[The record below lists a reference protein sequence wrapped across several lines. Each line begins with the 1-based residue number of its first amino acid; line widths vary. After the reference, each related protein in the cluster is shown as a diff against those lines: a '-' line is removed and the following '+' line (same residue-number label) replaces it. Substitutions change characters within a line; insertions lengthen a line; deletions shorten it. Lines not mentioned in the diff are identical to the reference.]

1 MSLEVGSKLGPYEIV
16 ALLGSD
22 VYKAT
27 HGEDASAVVIRVL
40 ASEGETEFG
49 KLKERFDK
57 QARAVAALSH
67 PNIGLLYDIGQADGV
82 DFVVTEFVEGDTLA
96 ARLQSG
102 PLTLGE
108 AMRVALEIGDALDKA
123 HRAGV
128 VHRDLNPSS
137 VVLADTG
144 AKLLDFGLAE
154 LRASSPAQLVP
165 QSASATVG
173 VGGAKF
179 ASGMGIEY
187 TAPELFEGKPAD
199 GRTDIF
205 AFGAIVY
212 EMVTGR
218 KAFEGRSRA
227 ALIAAITTA
236 DSVPLTSL
244 EPRAPRALEQ
254 LVDRC
259 LAKDPEERWQAAH
272 DLMVKLRW
280 MTAGGAPA
288 DVATAGPAKMSRTTR
303 ILLAAAALAA
313 VALAVPAALYF
324 RGSGNTEKFQFRI
337 PAIGIGSTGF
347 ALSPDGQ
354 TIALVARPESQ
365 DSSSLYVRK
374 VGGLAFI
381 RLLGTDDAAQ
391 PFWSPDSRSIAYLA
405 KGRLMKVSAAGGA
418 PQDISEAAGFSGG
431 TWSSGGTILFGS
443 SKGLLRVSAEG
454 GTPAA
459 VTKLA
464 DKESGHLWP
473 CFLPDGKHLLY
484 LAWSAA
490 AGERAV
496 YAGALDSKDRTKLM
510 SAATNAVYAPGYLLY
525 HRQASLFAQ
534 PFDAG
539 NRTLS
544 GEPVHVADEVFSNP
558 SNGRGSFDVSQNGVL
573 LYYQGA
579 GAPAGRAGITPTA
592 RFAWFDRTGKELAE
606 AGESGP
612 FGDMDAS
619 PDGKLIAVTRQE
631 AGAAGADIWVVD
643 WQRAGASTRLTL
655 DPADDIN
662 PVWSPDGNRVAYTTY
677 RKGNADIYV
686 KNSNGS
692 GAETPLLDSAVDEM
706 VEDWSKDG
714 KFIAYLSGQNS
725 TPDIY
730 VLPLTGDKKPFPVVQ
745 GNFRKNEP
753 QFSYD
758 GKWLAYTSDESG
770 TFQVYVMSFPAGEQ
784 KLMVSTDGGGQP
796 RWRKDGK
803 ELFYRATDGRI
814 MTVDI
819 KTAGKIE
826 SSAPRLL
833 FLGGTNLASAREPGR
848 HMMWVSPDGQ
858 RLLIR
863 GFTGGRSITSG
874 GASAVPFA
882 QLFASGQPGSA
893 TALASRRTGGIL
905 GDISNGLTVVQNW
918 TADVGQA
925 SRPLQNEGK

>member
-1 MSLEVGSKLGPYEIV
+1 
-16 ALLGSD
+16 
-22 VYKAT
+22 
-27 HGEDASAVVIRVL
+27 
-40 ASEGETEFG
+40 
-49 KLKERFDK
+49 
-57 QARAVAALSH
+57 Q
-67 PNIGLLYDIGQADGV
+67 DGV
-82 DFVVTEFVEGDTLA
+82 DFVVSEYVEGDTLS
-96 ARLQSG
+96 ARLERG
-102 PLTLGE
+102 PLPLGE
-108 AMRVALEIGDALDKA
+108 AMQVALEIGDALDKA

-128 VHRDLNPSS
+128 VHRDLHPKSI
-137 VVLADTG
+137 VLGATG

-154 LRASSPAQLVP
+154 LRASTPAQLIPKSSSV
-165 QSASATVG
+165 TVG
-173 VGGAKF
+173 VGGPKL
-179 ASGMGIEY
+179 SGDLGIEY
-187 TAPELFEGKPAD
+187 TAPEQFEGKPAD
-199 GRTDIF
+199 ARTDIF
-205 AFGAIVY
+205 AFGAILY
-212 EMVTGR
+212 EMVTGK

-227 ALIAAITTA
+227 VLIAAITTA
-236 DSVPLTSL
+236 DPLPLTSL
-244 EPRAPRALEQ
+244 QPRAPRALEQ

-280 MTAGGAPA
+280 MTAAGAPVEA
-288 DVATAGPAKMSRTTR
+288 AAAGPATMSRRTR
-303 ILLAAAALAA
+303 ILLAAAALLAA
-313 VALAVPAALYF
+313 VLAVPATLYF
-324 RGSGNTEKFQFRI
+324 RGPGSGAKFQFRV
-337 PAIGIGSTGF
+337 PAIGISSTGF

-365 DSSSLYVRK
+365 DSSSLYVRR
-374 VGGLAFI
+374 VGALAFI
-381 RLLGTDDAAQ
+381 RLLGSDDAAQ
-391 PFWSPDSRSIAYLA
+391 PFWSPDSRFIAYVA
-405 KGRLMKVSAAGGA
+405 KGRLMKVSVAGGA

-431 TWSSGGTILFGS
+431 AWSSGGTILFGS
-443 SKGLLRVSAEG
+443 SKGLQRVSAEG

-459 VTKLA
+459 VSTPA
-464 DKESGHLWP
+464 GKETGHLWP
-473 CFLPDGKHLLY
+473 CFLPDGKHFLY

-490 AGERAV
+490 AGDRAV
-496 YAGALDSKDRTKLM
+496 YTGTLDSKDRTRLM
-510 SAATNAVYAPGYLLY
+510 PASTNAVYAPGYLLF

-534 PFDAG
+534 AFDAG
-539 NRTLS
+539 SRTLS

-558 SNGRGSFDVSQNGVL
+558 ANGRGSFDVSQNGVL

-579 GAPAGRAGITPTA
+579 GAPAGRAGITPNA
-592 RFAWFDRTGKELAE
+592 RFAWFDRSGKETAE

-619 PDGKLIAVTRQE
+619 PDGKLIAVTRQD
-631 AGAAGADIWVVD
+631 GGSAGADIWVVD
-643 WQRAGASTRLTL
+643 WGRAGASTRLTL

-662 PVWSPDGNRVAYTTY
+662 PVWSPDGNRVAYTTF

-686 KNSNGS
+686 KNGNGS
-692 GAETPLLDSAVDEM
+692 GAETPLLDSSVDET

-714 KFIAYLSGQNS
+714 QFIAYLSGQNN

-770 TFQVYVMSFPAGEQ
+770 TFQVYVMSFPTGEQ

-819 KTAGKIE
+819 KTTGKIE

-833 FLGGTNLASAREPGR
+833 FLGGTNLQTAREPGR

-863 GFTGGRSITSG
+863 GFTGGRNVGVGGSG
-874 GASAVPFA
+874 VGFA
-882 QLFASGQPGSA
+882 QLFAAGGPTGSA
-893 TALASRRTGGIL
+893 AMLGRRGGIL

-918 TADVGQA
+918 PVGLE
-925 SRPLQNEGK
+925 P